1 MFWLLCVQAM
11 MLVNVF
17 AHAGMAVLI
26 GGYAPGLVTAIAIN
40 LPFSIY
46 LLTHA
51 VRARWITGRTLVLV
65 VAIGLLLHAIV
76 LPLIII
82 LSGSVTNNV

>member
-1 MFWLLCVQAM
+1 
-11 MLVNVF
+11 
-17 AHAGMAVLI
+17 
-26 GGYAPGLVTAIAIN
+26 
-40 LPFSIY
+40 
-46 LLTHA
+46 